1 MTESSVIDQTL
12 QRSNRRLALKVIFGV
27 LVAAFVWSPVI
38 AMTWKLRARNRMS
51 APAPVPPFNLSA
63 PRQP

>member
-1 MTESSVIDQTL
+1 MAEQTR
-12 QRSNRRLALKVIFGV
+12 QRPDRRLALKLIFGV
-27 LVAAFVWSPVI
+27 LVAAFVWSPFI
-38 AMTWKLRARNRMS
+38 AMTWKLSSRNRMV